1 MTTTIQVAHRRELD
15 HTRLIRLWLYVVA
28 ALVFAMVLVG
38 GATRLTESGLS
49 ITEWQPVMGIV
60 PPLNDAQWRAEF
72 EKYQAIPQYRELNA
86 GMSLAAFQTIY
97 WWEWTHRL
105 IGRVIGFV
113 FVLPFAWFLWRGWI
127 PQRKRYNLTTEF

>member
-60 PPLNDAQWRAEF
+60 PPLNDAQWHAEF
-72 EKYQAIPQYRELNA
+72 EKYQAIPQYRQLNA
-86 GMSLAAFQTIY
+86 GMSLAWPRTSFLPVWSTRPFSGRHLGGQT
-97 WWEWTHRL
+97 
-105 IGRVIGFV
+105 
-113 FVLPFAWFLWRGWI
+113 RGL
-127 PQRKRYNLTTEF
+127 R